1 MPADSGTAMLNGPAA
16 RLVSQGDEVIIL
28 NRGDVEDRRAW
39 QIKHGV
45 VVTDGDNRPCQAPE
59 VAS

>member
-1 MPADSGTAMLNGPAA
+1 MLNGPAA